1 MLPGVSYPATQAST
15 ARADIRDESG
25 WGVCCR
31 GRGGEHMRLRL
42 VSGTILVAAL
52 LTLPEFSLKTLP
64 PPPEAGSIP
73 LAVDAT
79 QATWES
85 DPIQVEATVVG
96 LSWGDNEP
104 PVAAWVRASDNGTD
118 WGPWVELG
126 ADQDHGPDGAEA
138 TRSVTGTDPVYIGKA
153 EAVQF
158 RVEGPTEGLEADYV
172 ETAGRNLNL
181 LQKVQHFFKR
191 LTFLRS
197 NPAQAQPDQPAIVPR
212 SEWGGD
218 QCLNGAQPDRSYVDR
233 VHLIFVHHTSV
244 SAAANAYTA
253 DEAKDRIYAICAYHV
268 NVRGWNDIGYNYVI
282 DRFGTIY
289 EGRGGGLDVQGAH
302 TKGFNSYSAGVAFL
316 GYYQDVP
323 PSPEAQQAF
332 ESLATWIL
340 DVNHV
345 DPLSTTTVVSLG
357 SPKFE
362 EGVSVTLPVIAGH
375 RDTGATACPGNANY
389 ALLPTYRQA
398 VASNPD
404 PKIYG
409 GWSTQNPVPGF
420 PDTGYDPAVFPF
432 QFTETMN
439 WTFIIKDAD
448 ANVLLETT
456 GQGPNGSVTWDGTS
470 GGTVEPVGTYT
481 AILIATPQSG
491 AAAPRP
497 AAFSFH
503 LGTYNPPFSDDDESV
518 FEPDIITIYDAG
530 ITKGCGSDLYCPDAT
545 VTRGEMALFISRLWS
560 LSAFAPE
567 PGTDVGFTD
576 ISGLSQD
583 MQTAINQIA
592 ELGIT
597 EGVAPDRYGP
607 QQPVTRW
614 QMALFLTRL
623 WSDAGLAFPVTSTD
637 TFMDIGTFAPDVQ
650 LAINELA
657 ALGITSGTGPGTYD
671 PSGLVTRG
679 QMAAFLARMMSGL
692 GWGSVVS

>member
-1 MLPGVSYPATQAST
+1 
-15 ARADIRDESG
+15 
-25 WGVCCR
+25 
-31 GRGGEHMRLRL
+31 MRLRL
-42 VSGTILVAAL
+42 VSGSILVAAL
-52 LTLPEFSLKTLP
+52 LIVPDVSLKTLP
-64 PPPEAGSIP
+64 PPVETGSIP
-73 LAVDAT
+73 LAVDASQT
-79 QATWES
+79 TWES
-85 DPIQVEATVVG
+85 EPIPVEATVVG
-96 LSWGDNEP
+96 LSWGENEP
-104 PVAAWVRASDNGTD
+104 PAVAWVRATDNGTD
-118 WGPWVELG
+118 WGPWVQLE

-138 TRSVTGTDPVYIGKA
+138 TRSVTGTDPVYVGKA

-181 LQKVQHFFKR
+181 IQKVQHFLKR

-218 QCLNGAQPDRSYVDR
+218 QCLNGAHPDRSYVDR
-233 VHLIFVHHTSV
+233 IQLVFVHHTSV

-253 DEAKDRIYAICAYHV
+253 DEVKDRIYAICAYHV
-268 NVRGWNDIGYNYVI
+268 NVRGWDDIGYNYVI

-375 RDTGATACPGNANY
+375 RDTGVTACPGNANY
-389 ALLPTYRQA
+389 ALLPTYRQT
-398 VASNPD
+398 VASDPD

-409 GWSTQNPVPGF
+409 GWPTENPVAGF

-432 QFTETMN
+432 QFTEPMG
-439 WTFIIKDAD
+439 WTFTITDAD
-448 ANVLLETT
+448 GTVLLDTN
-456 GQGPNGSVTWDGTS
+456 GQGSNGSVTWDGTFE
-470 GGTVEPVGTYT
+470 GAAEAVGTYT
-481 AILIATPQSG
+481 ANLAATPQSG

-497 AAFSFH
+497 ATFTFH

-530 ITKGCGSDLYCPDAT
+530 ITKGCGPNRYCPTAT
-545 VTRGEMALFISRLWS
+545 VTRGEMALFLSRLWS
-560 LSAFAPE
+560 LSTFVP
-567 PGTDVGFTD
+567 PVGTDAGFAD
-576 ISGLSQD
+576 VSELSPD
-583 MQTAINQIA
+583 MQRAINQIA

-597 EGVAPDRYGP
+597 DGVAPDRYGP
-607 QQPVTRW
+607 EQPVTRW

-623 WSDAGLAFPVTSTD
+623 WSDAGLALPVARTATFLDITSLP
-637 TFMDIGTFAPDVQ
+637 PDVQ

-657 ALGITSGTGPGTYD
+657 SLGITSGTGPGIYD

-679 QMAAFLARMMSGL
+679 QMAAFIARMMSGL

>member
-1 MLPGVSYPATQAST
+1 
-15 ARADIRDESG
+15 
-25 WGVCCR
+25 
-31 GRGGEHMRLRL
+31 MRLRL
-42 VSGTILVAAL
+42 VSGSILVAAL
-52 LTLPEFSLKTLP
+52 LIVPDVSLKTLP
-64 PPPEAGSIP
+64 PPVETGSIP
-73 LAVDAT
+73 LAVDASQT
-79 QATWES
+79 TWES
-85 DPIQVEATVVG
+85 EPIPVEATVVG
-96 LSWGDNEP
+96 LSWGENEP
-104 PVAAWVRASDNGTD
+104 PAVAWVRATDNGTD
-118 WGPWVELG
+118 WGPWVQLE

-138 TRSVTGTDPVYIGKA
+138 TRSVTGTDPVYVGKA

-181 LQKVQHFFKR
+181 IQKVQHFLKR

-218 QCLNGAQPDRSYVDR
+218 QCLNGAHPDRSYVDR
-233 VHLIFVHHTSV
+233 IRLVFVHHTSV

-253 DEAKDRIYAICAYHV
+253 DEVKDRIYAICAYHV
-268 NVRGWNDIGYNYVI
+268 NVRGWDDIGYNYVI

-375 RDTGATACPGNANY
+375 RDTGVTACPGNANY
-389 ALLPTYRQA
+389 ALLPTYRQT
-398 VASNPD
+398 VASDPD

-409 GWSTQNPVPGF
+409 GWPTENPVAGF

-432 QFTETMN
+432 QFTEPMG
-439 WTFIIKDAD
+439 WTFTITDAD
-448 ANVLLETT
+448 GTVLLDTN
-456 GQGPNGSVTWDGTS
+456 GQGSNGSVTWDGTFE
-470 GGTVEPVGTYT
+470 GAAEAVGTYT
-481 AILIATPQSG
+481 ANLAATPQSG

-497 AAFSFH
+497 ATFTFH

-530 ITKGCGSDLYCPDAT
+530 ITKGCGPNRYCPTAT
-545 VTRGEMALFISRLWS
+545 VTRGEMALFLSRLWS
-560 LSAFAPE
+560 LSTFVP
-567 PGTDVGFTD
+567 PVGTDAGFAD
-576 ISGLSQD
+576 VSELSPD
-583 MQTAINQIA
+583 MQRAINQIA

-597 EGVAPDRYGP
+597 DGVAPDRYGP
-607 QQPVTRW
+607 EQPVTRW

-623 WSDAGLAFPVTSTD
+623 WSDAGLALPVARTATFLDITSLP
-637 TFMDIGTFAPDVQ
+637 PDVQ

-657 ALGITSGTGPGTYD
+657 SLGITSGTGPGIYD

-679 QMAAFLARMMSGL
+679 QMAAFIARMMSGL

>member
-1 MLPGVSYPATQAST
+1 
-15 ARADIRDESG
+15 
-25 WGVCCR
+25 
-31 GRGGEHMRLRL
+31 MRLRL
-42 VSGTILVAAL
+42 VSGSILVAAL
-52 LTLPEFSLKTLP
+52 LIVPDISLKTLP
-64 PPPEAGSIP
+64 PPPETGSIP
-73 LAVDAT
+73 LAVDASQT
-79 QATWES
+79 TWES
-85 DPIQVEATVVG
+85 EPIPVEATVVG
-96 LSWGDNEP
+96 LSWGENEP
-104 PVAAWVRASDNGTD
+104 PAAAWVRATNNGTD
-118 WGPWVELG
+118 WGPWVELEAG
-126 ADQDHGPDGAEA
+126 QDHGPDGAEA
-138 TRSVTGTDPVYIGKA
+138 TRSVTGTDPVYVGKA

-181 LQKVQHFFKR
+181 IQKVQHFLKR

-218 QCLNGAQPDRSYVDR
+218 QCLNGAHPDRSYVDR
-233 VHLIFVHHTSV
+233 IQLVFVHHTSV

-253 DEAKDRIYAICAYHV
+253 DEVKDRIYAICAYHV
-268 NVRGWNDIGYNYVI
+268 NVRGWDDIGYNYVI

-362 EGVSVTLPVIAGH
+362 EGVSVTLSAIAGH
-375 RDTGATACPGNANY
+375 RDTGITACPGNANY

-398 VASNPD
+398 VASDPD

-409 GWSTQNPVPGF
+409 GWPTENPVTGF
-420 PDTGYDPAVFPF
+420 PDTGYDLAVFPF
-432 QFTETMN
+432 QFTEPMG
-439 WTFIIKDAD
+439 WTFTITDAD
-448 ANVLLETT
+448 GTVLLDTN
-456 GQGPNGSVTWDGTS
+456 GQGSNGSVTWDGTF
-470 GGTVEPVGTYT
+470 GGVAEPIGTYT
-481 AILIATPQSG
+481 ANLVATPQSG
-491 AAAPRP
+491 VLVPRP
-497 AAFSFH
+497 ATFTFH

-530 ITKGCGSDLYCPDAT
+530 ITKGCGPNRYCPSAT
-545 VTRGEMALFISRLWS
+545 VTRGEMALFLTRLWS

-567 PGTDVGFTD
+567 PGTDAGFTD
-576 ISGLSQD
+576 ISAKSPE
-583 MQTAINQIA
+583 MQKAINQIA

-597 EGVAPDRYGP
+597 SGVAPYRYGP
-607 QQPVTRW
+607 EQPVTRW

-623 WSDAGLAFPVTSTD
+623 WSDAGFALPVASTNAFLDIST
-637 TFMDIGTFAPDVQ
+637 FPPDVQ

-657 ALGITSGTGPGTYD
+657 SLGITSGTGPGTYD
-671 PSGLVTRG
+671 PSGVVTRG
-679 QMAAFLARMMSGL
+679 QMAAFLARMMNGL

>member
-1 MLPGVSYPATQAST
+1 
-15 ARADIRDESG
+15 
-25 WGVCCR
+25 
-31 GRGGEHMRLRL
+31 MRLRL
-42 VSGTILVAAL
+42 VSGSILVAAL
-52 LTLPEFSLKTLP
+52 LIVPDVSLKTLP
-64 PPPEAGSIP
+64 PPVETGSIP
-73 LAVDAT
+73 LAVDASQT
-79 QATWES
+79 TWES
-85 DPIQVEATVVG
+85 EPIPVEATVVG
-96 LSWGDNEP
+96 LSWGENEP
-104 PVAAWVRASDNGTD
+104 PAVAWVRATDNGTD
-118 WGPWVELG
+118 WGPWVQLE

-138 TRSVTGTDPVYIGKA
+138 TRSVTGTDPVYVGKA

-181 LQKVQHFFKR
+181 IQKVQHFLKR

-218 QCLNGAQPDRSYVDR
+218 QCLNGAHPDRSYVDR
-233 VHLIFVHHTSV
+233 IRLVFVHHTSV

-253 DEAKDRIYAICAYHV
+253 DEVKDRIYAICAYHV
-268 NVRGWNDIGYNYVI
+268 NVRGWDDIGYNYVI

-375 RDTGATACPGNANY
+375 RDTGVTACPGNANY
-389 ALLPTYRQA
+389 ALLPTYRQT
-398 VASNPD
+398 VASDPD

-409 GWSTQNPVPGF
+409 GWPTENPVAGF

-432 QFTETMN
+432 QFTEPMG
-439 WTFIIKDAD
+439 WTFTITDAD
-448 ANVLLETT
+448 GTVLLDTN
-456 GQGPNGSVTWDGTS
+456 GQGSNGSVTWDGTFE
-470 GGTVEPVGTYT
+470 GAAEAVGTYT
-481 AILIATPQSG
+481 ANLAATPQSG

-497 AAFSFH
+497 ATFTFH

-530 ITKGCGSDLYCPDAT
+530 ITKGCGPNRYCPTAT
-545 VTRGEMALFISRLWS
+545 VTRGEMALFLSRLWS
-560 LSAFAPE
+560 LSTFVP
-567 PGTDVGFTD
+567 PVGTDAGFTD
-576 ISGLSQD
+576 VSELSPD
-583 MQTAINQIA
+583 MQRAINQIA

-597 EGVAPDRYGP
+597 DGVAPDRYGP
-607 QQPVTRW
+607 EQPVTRW

-623 WSDAGLAFPVTSTD
+623 WSDAGLALPVARTATFLDITSLP
-637 TFMDIGTFAPDVQ
+637 PDVQ

-657 ALGITSGTGPGTYD
+657 SLGITSGTGPGIYD

-679 QMAAFLARMMSGL
+679 QMAAFIARMMSGL

>member
-1 MLPGVSYPATQAST
+1 
-15 ARADIRDESG
+15 
-25 WGVCCR
+25 
-31 GRGGEHMRLRL
+31 MRLRL
-42 VSGTILVAAL
+42 VSGSILVAAL
-52 LTLPEFSLKTLP
+52 LIVPDVSLKTLP
-64 PPPEAGSIP
+64 PPVETGSIP
-73 LAVDAT
+73 LAVDASQT
-79 QATWES
+79 TWES
-85 DPIQVEATVVG
+85 EPIPVEATVVG
-96 LSWGDNEP
+96 LSWGENEP
-104 PVAAWVRASDNGTD
+104 PAVAWVRATDNGTD
-118 WGPWVELG
+118 WGPWVQLE

-138 TRSVTGTDPVYIGKA
+138 TRSVTGTDPVYVGKA

-181 LQKVQHFFKR
+181 IQKVQHFLKR

-197 NPAQAQPDQPAIVPR
+197 NPARAQPDQPAIVPR

-218 QCLNGAQPDRSYVDR
+218 QCLNGAHPDRSYVDR
-233 VHLIFVHHTSV
+233 IRLVFVHHTSV

-253 DEAKDRIYAICAYHV
+253 DEVKDRIYAICAYHV
-268 NVRGWNDIGYNYVI
+268 NVRGWDDIGYNYVI

-375 RDTGATACPGNANY
+375 RDTGVTACPGNANY
-389 ALLPTYRQA
+389 ALLPTYRQT
-398 VASNPD
+398 VASDPD

-409 GWSTQNPVPGF
+409 GWPTENPVAGF

-432 QFTETMN
+432 QFTEPMG
-439 WTFIIKDAD
+439 WTFTITDAD
-448 ANVLLETT
+448 GTVLLDTN
-456 GQGPNGSVTWDGTS
+456 GQGSNGSVTWDGTFE
-470 GGTVEPVGTYT
+470 GAAEAVGTYT
-481 AILIATPQSG
+481 ANLAATPQSG

-497 AAFSFH
+497 ATFTFH

-530 ITKGCGSDLYCPDAT
+530 ITKGCGPNRYCPTAT
-545 VTRGEMALFISRLWS
+545 VTRGEMALFLSRLWS
-560 LSAFAPE
+560 LSTFVP
-567 PGTDVGFTD
+567 PVGTDAGFTD
-576 ISGLSQD
+576 VSELSPD
-583 MQTAINQIA
+583 MQRAINQIA

-597 EGVAPDRYGP
+597 DGVAPDRYGP
-607 QQPVTRW
+607 EQPVTRW

-623 WSDAGLAFPVTSTD
+623 WSDAGLALPVARTATFLDITSLP
-637 TFMDIGTFAPDVQ
+637 PDVQ

-657 ALGITSGTGPGTYD
+657 SLGITSGTGPGIYD

-679 QMAAFLARMMSGL
+679 QMAAFIARMMSGL